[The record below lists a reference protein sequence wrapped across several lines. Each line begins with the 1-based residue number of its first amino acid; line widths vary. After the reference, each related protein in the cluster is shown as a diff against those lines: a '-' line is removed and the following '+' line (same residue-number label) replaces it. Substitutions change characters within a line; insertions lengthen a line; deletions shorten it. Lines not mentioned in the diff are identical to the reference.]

1 MTAPKSLKIMAF
13 RPFLT
18 ALLSSLVFPFIFSGG
33 DLAGGQDPSS
43 PSSGRASGGLPDTEK
58 TTVYLAS
65 GDDLAINAAIR
76 SLPPEGGRVILGPVL
91 FPVSAAI
98 VIDRDNV
105 ELHGISSAT
114 TLRLTDS
121 ANCSVVVIGSTAT
134 PVARIVKN
142 VAVRNLVIDGN
153 RGAQQFECCGGPCDQ
168 GGLSHIRNN
177 GITVRGTENSTI
189 SNVITHNCRSGGIV
203 LEKHCRRIE
212 IRDFESY
219 NNEFDGLAAYETEE
233 CTFTQMKL
241 YDNRSAAA
249 SFDWKFNR
257 NVISDSLLI
266 GNGGQGIFMRDSIGN
281 EFRNLYLNDNGEQ
294 GIFIAETR
302 EIADSACRENRF
314 DRVVVRANRTQG
326 IRVNDASC
334 VGNVITNSI
343 VTGNKGDNISLAVE
357 GILTGADTVT
367 TEAGDET
374 FP

>member
-1 MTAPKSLKIMAF
+1 MTAAGNWKIMTYRTFAITLICTLIF
-13 RPFLT
+13 PFLFPGSEARGAEDGT
-18 ALLSSLVFPFIFSGG
+18 APTATPAPIPTE
-33 DLAGGQDPSS
+33 PS
-43 PSSGRASGGLPDTEK
+43 DMET

-65 GDDLAINAAIR
+65 GDDIAINAAIR
-76 SLPPEGGRVILGPVL
+76 DLPAVGGRVVLGPTL

-105 ELHGISSAT
+105 ELHGIGTAT

-121 ANCSVVVIGSTAT
+121 ANCSVIVIGSTET

-142 VAVRNLVIDGN
+142 VVVRNLVIDGN

-177 GITVRGTENSTI
+177 GITVRGTEGITI
-189 SNVITHNCRSGGIV
+189 HNVITHNCRSGGIV
-203 LEKHCRRIE
+203 LEKYCRRVG

-219 NNEFDGLAAYETEE
+219 NNEFDGLAAYETED

-241 YDNRSAAA
+241 HNNRSAAV

-257 NVISDSLLI
+257 NVIADSQFI
-266 GNGGQGIFMRDSIGN
+266 ENGGQGIFMRDSIGN
-281 EFRNLYLNDNGEQ
+281 EFRNLYINDNGEQ
-294 GIFIAETR
+294 GVFIAETR

-314 DRVVVRANRTQG
+314 DRLVVRANKTQG

-334 VGNVITNSI
+334 VGNSISNSI
-343 VTGNKGDNISLAVE
+343 ITGNKGDNISLSVE
-357 GILTGADTVT
+357 GMLIGADTVT
-367 TEAGDET
+367 Q
-374 FP
+374 